1 MARGVVTSLTAGGEK
16 HYVSSS
22 LYGTCDTAAATA
34 AKIVKL
40 TEAITDTAWLV
51 TGMLLCVKFTN
62 ANGVANPTLTIQ
74 NSSGTQ
80 LIAAKNIMRYGTT
93 RPSTNAA
100 SSWTAGAVVPFV
112 YDGTN
117 WVETSSWDNNSN
129 TIPSIYCDTAAATA
143 AKVGQLS
150 GGALVKGYYT
160 INITAANT
168 SATALTLNINGKG
181 AKAIYIN
188 GAASSTSN
196 YTLPAGFYII
206 YYDGTNFHF
215 RTDGKI
221 PSLIASGSLTTT
233 SMSPI
238 TKKTVVTGV
247 TKKTVGTSVTK
258 TAIATSAVSNG
269 VLDLTAVLTNVVLN
283 TGDSVTVS
291 TGDSVTVGTA
301 VNVVTG
307 NVT

>member
-1 MARGVVTSLTAGGEK
+1 MAD
-16 HYVSSS
+16 VSKIK
-22 LYGTCDTAAATA
+22 LGATTYNI
-34 AKIVKL
+34 KDGS
-40 TEAITDTAWLV
+40 AITDITR
-51 TGMLLCVKFTN
+51 
-62 ANGVANPTLTIQ
+62 
-74 NSSGTQ
+74 SGTTFT
-80 LIAAKNIMRYGTT
+80 ATKRDGTT
-93 RPSTNAA
+93 FTF
-100 SSWTAGAVVPFV
+100 TQQ
-112 YDGTN
+112 
-117 WVETSSWDNNSN
+117 DNNSN

-160 INITAANT
+160 INITAAN
-168 SATALTLNINGKG
+168 SSKTALTLNVNSKG

-188 GAASSTSN
+188 GTASSTSN

-221 PSLIASGSLTTT
+221 PSLITSGSLTTT

-247 TKKTVGTSVTK
+247 TKKTVGTSITK

-269 VLDLTAVLTNVVLN
+269 VLDLSAVLTNVVLN